1 MGEPESL
8 IGRTISHYRIVEKLG
23 GGGMGVVYKAE
34 DVALHRFV
42 ALKFLPDAVAKDPQ
56 ALARFQREAQAA
68 SALNHPNICTI
79 HETGLQDGQPFL
91 VMEFLDGMTLKHRIS
106 GKPIET
112 EVLLSLAIEI
122 ADALDAAHAEGIV
135 HRDIKPANIFITKRG
150 HAKILDFGLAKIA
163 IEKNPGLPESAAAQ
177 DTLEVSHEHL
187 TSPGT
192 ALGTVSYMSPEQVF
206 GKSLDGRSDLF
217 SFGVVLYEMATGVL
231 PFRGDTTGAVF
242 DSVLHKAPVALARLN
257 AEIPADLDRIITKA
271 LEKDPRLRYQ
281 HAAEMRAD
289 FQRLRRDSHTSRSAA
304 FSAVAAQGNSSATAP
319 TPPGGGT
326 SASGHAAVSD
336 SEIAVGL
343 LARHKKALLIAM
355 VVTIAIVVG
364 VRFGAYRWLAPYH
377 GSSIDSLA
385 VLPLENLTDDP
396 QQEYFADGMTEA
408 VITEVAQMSELKV
421 TSRTSVMQYK
431 RTKKPLREIARE
443 LSVDA
448 VLEGTVQR
456 SGGRVAIT
464 VQLIQGSTDRQLW
477 AQSYQREM
485 SDVLALERE
494 VAQNV
499 AEELGVKLGSSQQ
512 AYVAAAGT
520 INPESHENYLLGLHY
535 LRSGTREGTQ
545 KAVEYFQAAVAKDP
559 NDARSYARLAEA
571 YRGLSSLYM
580 APLDAMPKAK
590 AAAVTAL
597 ELDETLAE
605 SHASLGVAKLF
616 YDWDWPGAEK
626 EFRRAL
632 VLNPSL
638 VEAHLGEATYLA
650 TLGRFDDALT
660 EDKLALSLD
669 PASPRA
675 RVATLTH
682 SYLARRFDQTIEECR
697 KTIELAPNVGT
708 PHVIMG
714 IVFSYEDRS
723 PDAIV
728 EAQNGARLSG
738 SPSHLAMLGYI
749 YARARNRTEA
759 LKVIAL
765 LAEES
770 KKRYV
775 CAFDVAGI
783 YVGLGELDQGMQ
795 WLEKAY
801 NERSD

>member
-1 MGEPESL
+1 
-8 IGRTISHYRIVEKLG
+8 
-23 GGGMGVVYKAE
+23 
-34 DVALHRFV
+34 
-42 ALKFLPDAVAKDPQ
+42 
-56 ALARFQREAQAA
+56 
-68 SALNHPNICTI
+68 
-79 HETGLQDGQPFL
+79 
-91 VMEFLDGMTLKHRIS
+91 
-106 GKPIET
+106 
-112 EVLLSLAIEI
+112 
-122 ADALDAAHAEGIV
+122 
-135 HRDIKPANIFITKRG
+135 
-150 HAKILDFGLAKIA
+150 
-163 IEKNPGLPESAAAQ
+163 
-177 DTLEVSHEHL
+177 
-187 TSPGT
+187 
-192 ALGTVSYMSPEQVF
+192 
-206 GKSLDGRSDLF
+206 
-217 SFGVVLYEMATGVL
+217 MATGVL

-289 FQRLRRDSHTSRSAA
+289 FQRLKRDSHTSGSAA
-304 FSAVAAQGNSSATAP
+304 FSAVAAHGGSSAAAP
-319 TPPGGGT
+319 TPPGGET
-326 SASGHAAVSD
+326 SASGQAAVSD

-364 VRFGAYRWLAPYH
+364 VRFGAYRWLALYH

-385 VLPLENLTDDP
+385 VLPLENLSSDP

-431 RTKKPLREIARE
+431 RTKKPLGQIARE
-443 LSVDA
+443 LRVDA

-477 AQSYQREM
+477 ARSYQREM

-512 AYVAAAGT
+512 AYVAAART

-559 NDARSYARLAEA
+559 KDARSYARLAEA

-616 YDWDWPGAEK
+616 YDWDWPGAET

-632 VLNPSL
+632 GLNPSL

-675 RVATLTH
+675 RVASLTH
-682 SYLARRFDQTIEECR
+682 SYLARRFDQTIAECR
-697 KTIELAPNVGT
+697 KTIELAPNLGT
-708 PHVIMG
+708 PHAIMG
-714 IVFSYEDRS
+714 IVLSYEDRS

-775 CAFDVAGI
+775 CSFDVAGI
-783 YVGLGELDQGMQ
+783 YVGLGELDQGMH